1 MTANAPDRP
10 NFLFDRQKVV
20 IADRFDRERWERY
33 FEPWA
38 RYSAWPCMLH
48 VSKWKLTKII
58 GGAIAPLAP
67 PPPSF
72 RHCLCTKIGAW
83 ISYF

>member
-33 FEPWA
+33 FEPCECNQ
-38 RYSAWPCMLH
+38 RCFE
-48 VSKWKLTKII
+48 VT
-58 GGAIAPLAP
+58 
-67 PPPSF
+67 
-72 RHCLCTKIGAW
+72 
-83 ISYF
+83 